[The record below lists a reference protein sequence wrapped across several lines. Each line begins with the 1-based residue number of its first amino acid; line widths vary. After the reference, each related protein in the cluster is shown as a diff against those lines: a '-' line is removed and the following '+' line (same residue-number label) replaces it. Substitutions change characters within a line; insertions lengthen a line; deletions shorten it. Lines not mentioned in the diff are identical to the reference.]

1 MTWEQSKGDFLESD
15 VVEWIEGI
23 WSPNKFRKRKSRP
36 WGKQKVVAQVASIEG
51 DFVKLT
57 VLRAAVVENLVGSEL
72 RPHKVGTTITKKRS
86 TLLKGNPERLLW
98 SEEEVR
104 RALLQQSGSEN
115 RHPHKTQPDQK

>member
-15 VVEWIEGI
+15 VVEWVEGI

-36 WGKQKVVAQVASIEG
+36 WGKQKVVAQIAHFEG

-57 VLRAAVVENLVGSEL
+57 VLKATVIQNDVGSEL

-86 TLLKGNPERLLW
+86 TLLRGHPERLHW

-104 RALLQQSGSEN
+104 AALLAQHRS
-115 RHPHKTQPDQK
+115 P